1 MNINVFTRKL
11 SLVTQNYFIPF
22 ILTIGISIVFF
33 SILVNVAN
41 KKEDS
46 FSTFVALSNG
56 LEEYYEFKTA
66 WKPRLFSTALSS
78 LLVNVLGYE
87 ILSAADASIGKD
99 EIGIIIGSWSVGWFA
114 LISFVLINTLKKRAV
129 FYIIGLFAGLS
140 FGYQVFYGT
149 VIRVYSWDMP
159 VLFIYV
165 LFLILFINKKYNWL
179 FAVILLGV
187 GFKETTIILCFGFL
201 FADLPW
207 KRRIL
212 MFTSG
217 LGLCIIIKILIDM
230 YVQAPIF
237 FTMEYGLL
245 NKNFMGSY
253 MLRNLRNF
261 KEVIPLF
268 SNAGLIII
276 LFLCPNLNK
285 EIVAL
290 KFIAV
295 IFIVGNT
302 LFGIVTEYRVWF
314 EIIPFGLYAL
324 DTTIYDNT
332 SFQQEI

>member
-1 MNINVFTRKL
+1 MESNLFIRKV
-11 SLVTQNYFIPF
+11 SFIIQNYFIP
-22 ILTIGISIVFF
+22 IVLTIGISIIFF
-33 SILVNVAN
+33 SLFISVAD

-56 LEEYYEFKTA
+56 FEEYYAFKTA
-66 WKPRLFSTALSS
+66 WKPRLFSTALAT
-78 LLVNVLGYE
+78 LFVDVFKYNM
-87 ILSAADASIGKD
+87 LSATDVVIGKAGV
-99 EIGIIIGSWSVGWFA
+99 GIIIGSWSVGWFA
-114 LISFVLINTLKKRAV
+114 LISFVLITTLKKRAV

-179 FAVILLGV
+179 LAVISLGV

-201 FADLPW
+201 FADLPL

-212 MFTSG
+212 MFASG
-217 LGLCIIIKILIDM
+217 LGLSIIIKILIDI
-230 YVQAPIF
+230 YVQAPLF

-245 NKNFMGSY
+245 DKNFMGSY

-332 SFQQEI
+332 SFQ